1 MRSNKKIMALILAVI
16 LLFSTVAG
24 MLTSCVPTEPECPPH
39 TDDDGDGVCD
49 KCEEPMTPAGD
60 GGKTTYTVTVKTIGG
75 MPLSNVIVSAYAD
88 VELDD
93 LEQFGTTGADGVAT
107 LKMNSAAK
115 YYAKL
120 SGLPEGYNAQ
130 TSYEITSLATTI
142 TVSSSVI
149 ENTSLAGV
157 TYKLGDI
164 IRDFSFKN
172 SEGETVTLSGALEGK
187 DMVLI
192 NFWYTTCSWCVEEFP
207 YMEAAYQKYKDDIA
221 ILAIDPASDDSIS
234 DIASFKSLNGLSF
247 DMGRDIGTSGRDLST
262 AFNVTAYPTSV
273 FVDRYGA
280 ICLVVSGAITGEKY
294 FEIIF
299 DHFTGTDLE
308 YEQQLITSYEELAPR
323 EIPDVEMPSSDDMKD
338 AFGYGNIDVEFFP
351 ETESADSMY
360 SWPFVISEKDGVA
373 VIKTSNAKKDS
384 SYATLH
390 ADIALEAGEAIA
402 FEYFCSTELGADV
415 LYVLIDGQPI
425 REISGVDTDWQ
436 TCYAWVAEQT
446 ATYRLSLVYAKDSST
461 DTEDDTVYFKKLRVV
476 DAADVD
482 TATYIP
488 RQAATSSAGN
498 GIIDT
503 YVEVFLGDDGY
514 YHVGSSTGPLLL
526 ANLLGKTVFS
536 SENSVYTFIY
546 KATEEANNP
555 LAAYYNAIVAYCNY
569 ASNATI
575 SGVCTVNE
583 TLKGYLEIIAKYEG
597 FDSENENE
605 WLEMCVYYDK
615 YGTDEHYPDPIAG
628 LAPHSAFDAVMNEAV
643 GLEVYPNIFTYKT
656 ILMPRGYLFAFT
668 PDVSGAYR
676 IISNVDNDD
685 PEQSVDGWVFDGDK
699 NLYYQY
705 DYADRLSMDSNNVFM
720 YVYFEAGTT
729 YYIDIAYEDL
739 YYVGSFG
746 FKIEYLGEEYSYFRS
761 ASPGAPFTYKLDG
774 NGEMTGIIIPGGVE
788 VVLGE
793 DDYYYAVLP
802 DGTVGTSRLYADFTM
817 FTSIF
822 DDKALYQMID
832 LGAFDFRKTETD
844 LLGLYFIESY
854 SDAELHEKWG
864 DEYDYWY
871 EAYKMDDL
879 KKGIYHGDG
888 EDLTELA
895 RSYYAQIITGDM
907 LTGGTVAVDKDL
919 ADLLQKLMDKYTFS
933 GVKNSWTKLCYYYEY
948 IGEGWSYTQ
957 AN

>member
-1 MRSNKKIMALILAVI
+1 MRLNKKVMALFLALI

-24 MLTSCVPTEPECPPH
+24 MLTSCAPTEPECPPH
-39 TDDDGDGVCD
+39 KDEGGDGVCD
-49 KCEEPMTPAGD
+49 KCEEPMAPAGQD
-60 GGKTTYTVTVKTIGG
+60 GKTTYTVTVKTIGG
-75 MPLSNVIVSAYAD
+75 MPLPNVIISAYAD
-88 VELDD
+88 AALED

-107 LKMNSAAK
+107 LKMDSADK

-120 SGLPEGYNAQ
+120 SGLPDGYNAQ
-130 TSYEITSLATTI
+130 ASYEITSLATTI

-172 SEGETVTLSGALEGK
+172 SEGETVTLSEVLKDK

-207 YMEAAYQKYKDDIA
+207 YMEASYQKYKDDIA
-221 ILAIDPASDDSIS
+221 ILAIDPSPEDNLE
-234 DIASFKSLNGLSF
+234 DIIDFKSLNGLSF
-247 DMGRDIGTSGRDLST
+247 DMGQDIGTSKRDLST

-280 ICLVVSGAITGEKY
+280 ICLIVSGAITGEKY
-294 FEIIF
+294 FDIIF

-323 EIPDVEMPSSDDMKD
+323 EVPNVEMPSSDDMKD

-360 SWPFVISEKDGVA
+360 SWPFIISEKDGTT

-402 FEYFCSTELGADV
+402 FDFFCSSELGADI
-415 LYVLIDGQPI
+415 LYVLIDGQPV

-436 TCYAWVAEQT
+436 TCYAWVAESA
-446 ATYRLSLVYAKDSST
+446 ATYRLSLVYVKDSST

-476 DAADVD
+476 DEGDID

-488 RQAATSSAGN
+488 RQAATSSTGN
-498 GIIDT
+498 GLVDT
-503 YVEVFLGDDGY
+503 YVEIFLGDDGY

-526 ANLLGKTVFS
+526 ANLMGATVFS
-536 SENSVYTFIY
+536 SEDSVYTFIY

-575 SGVCTVNE
+575 NGVCTVDE
-583 TLKGYLEIIAKYEG
+583 TLKGYLEIIAEHEG
-597 FDSENENE
+597 FDSENKNE
-605 WLEMCVYYDK
+605 WLEFCVYYDK

-628 LAPHSAFDAVMNEAV
+628 LAPHSAFDAVMNDAV
-643 GLEVYPNIFTYKT
+643 GLEEYPNIFTYKT

-668 PDVSGAYR
+668 PEVSGAYR
-676 IISNVDNDD
+676 IISNVDEDD
-685 PEQSVDGWVFDGDK
+685 PAQSVDGWIFDGEK
-699 NLYYQY
+699 NLYYEY

-729 YYIDIAYEDL
+729 YYIDIAYEDV
-739 YYVGSFG
+739 YYAGSFG
-746 FKIEYLGEEYSYFRS
+746 FKIEYLGEEYNYFRA
-761 ASPGAPFTYKLDG
+761 ASPGAPFTYKLDE
-774 NGEMTGIIIPGGVE
+774 NGEMTNIIIPGGVE
-788 VVLGE
+788 VALGE
-793 DDYYYAVLP
+793 DGYYYALLP
-802 DGTVGTSRLYADFTM
+802 DGTVGTSKLYADFTM

-832 LGAFDFRKTETD
+832 LGAFDFSKTEND
-844 LLGLYFIESY
+844 LTGLYYLENFT
-854 SDAELHEKWG
+854 DAELLEMWG

-879 KKGIYHGDG
+879 KKNIYHGKG
-888 EDLTELA
+888 QDLTELA
-895 RSYYAQIITGDM
+895 RSYYAQIIEGDM
-907 LTGGTVAVDKDL
+907 LTGGTVAVNEEL
-919 ADLLQKLMDKYTFS
+919 AGLLQHLMDKYTFS

-948 IGEGWSYTQ
+948 IGEGWSYIW
-957 AN
+957 